1 MPKILVA
8 DKMSPLAAEILAERG
23 LQADVKTGLDA
34 RALIDTIPDYDALI
48 VRSATKATAEV
59 IAAAPNLRIIGRA
72 GIGVDN
78 IDVAAATQNGVVVM
92 NTPGGNAITT
102 AEHAIALL
110 FALARQVP
118 AADRSTQDGKWEKAR
133 FMGVELTGKVLGVVG
148 CGNIGAIVADRA
160 RGLHMRVIA
169 YDPFLSA
176 DRAADLGVDK
186 VELAELLARADFITL
201 HVPLT
206 ERTRGLIDAEALA
219 ACKPG
224 VRIINC
230 ARGGLVVEEDL
241 KAAIESGHV
250 AGAALDVF
258 EREPAR
264 ENALF
269 GLDNLVATPHLGAS
283 TSEAQEKVAA
293 QIAEQI
299 ADYLLTG
306 AVTNALNMPSL
317 SAEDAPRL
325 KPYMKLAEQLGSFA
339 GQLTR
344 TGLKGVTLEFEGDVA
359 QVNTRPLTQAALASL
374 LKPML
379 ATVNMV
385 NAPII
390 ARERNIDVSEIKHER
405 DCGYQTLMRL
415 TVRTE
420 RQTRSVAGTLFG
432 GDKPRLVEIKGI
444 AVEAELGP
452 HMLYITNEDK
462 PGLIGALGTTLG
474 DADVNIATF
483 HLGRAAPGD
492 EAIALIE
499 VDENL
504 TQAVVEKIKAIPQIK
519 QAVPLRF

>member
-23 LQADVKTGLDA
+23 LQADVKSGLDA

-176 DRAADLGVDK
+176 DRATDLGVEK
-186 VELAELLARADFITL
+186 VELADLLARADFITL

-283 TSEAQEKVAA
+283 TSEAQEKVAV